1 MSVAMTLLTAHFM
14 LAACKDLTSTY
25 PDCKPGSPV
34 RNALEM
40 IDRFCPSQP
49 DPNACAERIM
59 DRLKASNENQ
69 SNQNLALAG
78 SSAELKLPI
87 AACNCP
93 RPVYRPYRRWHPRR
107 SFAARQHRSW
117 YAVDEFVPAAPA
129 NYYNPSLPS
138 TLDTAYDRALTLH
151 FRSPAVTD
159 TNLAEPGWPPTP
171 PVRGLFP
178 YQARAW
184 GATYRYD
191 GLVGQYI
198 RLSQPD
204 AR

>member
-1 MSVAMTLLTAHFM
+1 MSVAITVLTAHFM

-25 PDCKPGSPV
+25 PECQPGSPV

-40 IDRFCPSQP
+40 IDRVCPSQADP
-49 DPNACAERIM
+49 DACAERII
-59 DRLKASNENQ
+59 DQLRASDKNQ
-69 SNQNLALAG
+69 GRENLALAE

-87 AACNCP
+87 AACNCR
-93 RPVYRPYRRWHPRR
+93 RPVYRPYRRWHRQR
-107 SFAARQHRSW
+107 SSAARQRWSW
-117 YAVDEFVPAAPA
+117 HAVDEFVPPAPA
-129 NYYNPSLPS
+129 NYYNPLLPS
-138 TLDTAYDRALTLH
+138 TLDTAYDRAMVLH
-151 FRSPAVTD
+151 FRSPYVTD
-159 TNLAEPGWPPTP
+159 TDRIDPGWPPTP

-184 GATYRYD
+184 GATYQYD

-198 RLSQPD
+198 RLSQLG